1 MNSLDDLL
9 KQAEHLGEEA
19 MDKAKD
25 VVDERGGT
33 DALKTDATEVK
44 EAMTG
49 DGSLK
54 DRATEALDAVR
65 TGAVGI
71 DTTIA
76 RIVDRVLRRSPGPVG
91 PGLPAPETT
100 V

>member
-1 MNSLDDLL
+1 MSLDDLL

-33 DALKTDATEVK
+33 DALKTDAGEVK

-54 DRATEALDAVR
+54 DRATEALDAVKDP
-65 TGAVGI
+65 GA
-71 DTTIA
+71 
-76 RIVDRVLRRSPGPVG
+76 PGEDAP
-91 PGLPAPETT
+91 PAATPPPPAPK
-100 V
+100 